1 MAKVSYRTIL
11 TLTPE
16 CVYRLWFFH
25 RRAPTSPHAPTTFSK
40 LLCQSAGREQ
50 RTAGDTYNTH
60 QWVLLLLLFLNIL
73 LFLIYDDLLT
83 TSDAALLHT
92 QTVVCLDTS
101 PLQSES
107 ELSFI
112 TLIGNQPILSQHL
125 FYFLTFWKSLK
136 DVYILY
142 ILYILFIY
150 RFVSN
155 LFFNLFIGAVLHSC
169 LGLFVSFLQVCAFVL
184 WALGTTGLKLA
195 RFYPPLLIA
204 HVFAL

>member
-1 MAKVSYRTIL
+1 MMTYLRPQTQLCFTL
-11 TLTPE
+11 TLW
-16 CVYRLWFFH
+16 CVW
-25 RRAPTSPHAPTTFSK
+25 TV
-40 LLCQSAGREQ
+40 
-50 RTAGDTYNTH
+50 TH
-60 QWVLLLLLFLNIL
+60 L
-73 LFLIYDDLLT
+73 
-83 TSDAALLHT
+83 
-92 QTVVCLDTS
+92 S

-112 TLIGNQPILSQHL
+112 TLIDNLPILSQHL

-142 ILYILFIY
+142 ILFIY

-155 LFFNLFIGAVLHSC
+155 VFFNLFIGAVLHSC

-204 HVFAL
+204 HVFLHFDHRGNKTNG